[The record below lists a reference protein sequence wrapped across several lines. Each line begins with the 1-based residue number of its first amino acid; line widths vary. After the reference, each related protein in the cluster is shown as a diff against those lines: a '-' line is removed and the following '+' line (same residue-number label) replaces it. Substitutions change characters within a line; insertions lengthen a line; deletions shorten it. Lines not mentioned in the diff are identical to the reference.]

1 MSTTE
6 SPTNQVAPV
15 TYPEVGP
22 GSTPGASADLDL
34 LRDVDLTVTVELGRV
49 KVKVKELLRLG
60 EGSVLGLD
68 RTAGEPVDLLVNGSV
83 IARGEVVVVEDELG
97 VRITELLRRP

>member
-1 MSTTE
+1 MTTTE

-15 TYPEVGP
+15 TYPEVGT